1 MDLSMSQPTETRA
14 EQRRKQV
21 LDAAAEC
28 FLKYGFRG
36 ASIARISK
44 VAGMSPGHIYH
55 FFPNKEAII
64 AGIVARRLEIGLEL
78 VAGFEAAEQPF
89 EAMVRDVDTIMARK
103 TESEYSGMWLEIL
116 AESARNPK
124 IAAIIQEADRAMR
137 ERITKLE
144 ALARQRRGVE
154 SSLPTEAVTEVA
166 MALFEGMSN
175 RIVLNPEM
183 DRKQAEAVLRH
194 ALEAI
199 LLA

>member
-1 MDLSMSQPTETRA
+1 MSQPTETRA